1 MYAIRQIGR
10 IGANGRQSSSGLE
23 QDDTSDRIECLKR
36 GLAPIAQDQ
45 DKLVQLIVQEMGK
58 PMAQAKEEVA
68 GT

>member
-1 MYAIRQIGR
+1 
-10 IGANGRQSSSGLE
+10 
-23 QDDTSDRIECLKR
+23 LKR